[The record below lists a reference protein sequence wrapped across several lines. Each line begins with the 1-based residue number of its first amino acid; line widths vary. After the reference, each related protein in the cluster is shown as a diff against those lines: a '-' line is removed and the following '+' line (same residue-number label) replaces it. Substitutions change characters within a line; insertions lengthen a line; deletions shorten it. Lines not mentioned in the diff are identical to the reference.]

1 MQLIDLK
8 CVLKAQIYFYALF
21 RMKTALIG
29 KTVEEI
35 KTITTELGMPA
46 FTGKQ
51 IADWIYRKRVFSID
65 QMTNLSVKNREILSA
80 SFEVGRSLPS
90 QETASVDGTKKY
102 LFTTPDGNFIETVYI
117 PEDDRHTLCV
127 SSQVGCKMN
136 CLFCMT
142 GKQGFTSN
150 LSAAEI
156 LNQILSVPEADK
168 LTNLVFMG
176 MGEPMDNLPNLLRAL
191 EILTADYGYAWS
203 PRRVTVSTVGVIPK
217 MKIFLDQ
224 SNCHLA
230 ISMHSPFPDERLK
243 IMPVEKAY
251 SITEVLNE
259 LKKHDF
265 SHQRRVS
272 FEYIMFDGFNDTM
285 RHAVEMV
292 RLLKGIDCRVNLIR
306 FHAIPNVD
314 LKTSNEDKMIFFRDY
329 LTSNGVVTTIRKSR
343 GEDIFAACGMLSTL
357 EKQKSK

>member
-1 MQLIDLK
+1 MSP
-8 CVLKAQIYFYALF
+8 QI
-21 RMKTALIG
+21 KTPLIG
-29 KTVEEI
+29 KTVDEI
-35 KTITTELGMPA
+35 KTIVAQLGMPA
-46 FTGKQ
+46 FTAKQ
-51 IADWIYRKRVFSID
+51 ITDWIYSKRVFSID
-65 QMTNLSVKNREILSA
+65 EMTNLSLKNREILALSH
-80 SFEVGRSLPS
+80 EVGRALPS
-90 QETASVDGTKKY
+90 QESASVDGTKKY

-117 PEDDRHTLCV
+117 PDEDRHTLCV

-150 LSAAEI
+150 LSGAEI

-191 EILTADYGYAWS
+191 EVLTADYGYAWS
-203 PRRVTVSTVGVIPK
+203 PRRITVSTIGVIPK
-217 MKIFLDQ
+217 MKIFLEHTK
-224 SNCHLA
+224 CHLA
-230 ISMHSPFPDERLK
+230 ISMHSPFTDERLK
-243 IMPVEKAY
+243 IMPVEKPFPIA
-251 SITEVLNE
+251 EVLAE

-272 FEYIMFDGFNDTM
+272 FEYIMFDGFNDSM

-314 LKTSNEDKMIFFRDY
+314 LKTSNEDKMVFFRDY
-329 LTSNGVVTTIRKSR
+329 LTSNGITTTIRKSR

-357 EKQKSK
+357 EKQKTKVETV

>member
-1 MQLIDLK
+1 MSP
-8 CVLKAQIYFYALF
+8 QI
-21 RMKTALIG
+21 KTPLIG
-29 KTVEEI
+29 KTVDEI
-35 KTITTELGMPA
+35 KTIVAQLGMPA
-46 FTGKQ
+46 FTAKQ
-51 IADWIYRKRVFSID
+51 ITDWIYSKRVFSID
-65 QMTNLSVKNREILSA
+65 EMTNLSLKNREILALSH
-80 SFEVGRSLPS
+80 EVGRALPS
-90 QETASVDGTKKY
+90 QESASVDGTKKY

-117 PEDDRHTLCV
+117 PDEDRHTLCV

-150 LSAAEI
+150 LSGAEI

-203 PRRVTVSTVGVIPK
+203 PRRITVSTIGVIPK
-217 MKIFLDQ
+217 MKIFLEHTK
-224 SNCHLA
+224 CHLA
-230 ISMHSPFPDERLK
+230 ISMHSPFTDERLK
-243 IMPVEKAY
+243 IMPVEKPFPIA
-251 SITEVLNE
+251 EVLAE

-272 FEYIMFDGFNDTM
+272 FEYIMFDGFNDSM

-314 LKTSNEDKMIFFRDY
+314 LKTSNEDKMVFFRDY
-329 LTSNGVVTTIRKSR
+329 LTSNGITTTIRKSR

-357 EKQKSK
+357 EKQKTKVETV

>member
-1 MQLIDLK
+1 MNP
-8 CVLKAQIYFYALF
+8 QI
-21 RMKTALIG
+21 KTPLIG
-29 KTVEEI
+29 KTVDEI
-35 KTITTELGMPA
+35 KTIVAQLGMPA
-46 FTGKQ
+46 FTAKQ
-51 IADWIYRKRVFSID
+51 ITDWIYSKRVFSID
-65 QMTNLSVKNREILSA
+65 EMTNLSLKNREILAVSH
-80 SFEVGRSLPS
+80 EVGRALPS
-90 QETASVDGTKKY
+90 QESASVDGTKKY

-117 PEDDRHTLCV
+117 PDEDRHTLCV

-203 PRRVTVSTVGVIPK
+203 PRRITVSTIGVIPK
-217 MKIFLDQ
+217 MKIFLEHTK
-224 SNCHLA
+224 CHLA
-230 ISMHSPFPDERLK
+230 ISMHSPFTDERLK
-243 IMPVEKAY
+243 IMPVEKPFPIA
-251 SITEVLNE
+251 EVLAE

-272 FEYIMFDGFNDTM
+272 FEYIMFDGFNDSM

-314 LKTSNEDKMIFFRDY
+314 LKTSNEDKMVFFRDY
-329 LTSNGVVTTIRKSR
+329 LTSNGITTTIRKSR

-357 EKQKSK
+357 EKQKLKVETV

>member
-1 MQLIDLK
+1 LA
-8 CVLKAQIYFYALF
+8 V
-21 RMKTALIG
+21 
-29 KTVEEI
+29 
-35 KTITTELGMPA
+35 
-46 FTGKQ
+46 
-51 IADWIYRKRVFSID
+51 SH
-65 QMTNLSVKNREILSA
+65 
-80 SFEVGRSLPS
+80 EVGRALPS
-90 QETASVDGTKKY
+90 QESASVDGTKKY

-117 PEDDRHTLCV
+117 PDEDRHTLCV

-203 PRRVTVSTVGVIPK
+203 PRRITVSTIGVIPK
-217 MKIFLDQ
+217 MKIFLEHTK
-224 SNCHLA
+224 CHLA
-230 ISMHSPFPDERLK
+230 ISMHSPFTDERLK
-243 IMPVEKAY
+243 IMPVEKPFPIA
-251 SITEVLNE
+251 EVLAE

-272 FEYIMFDGFNDTM
+272 FEYIMFDGFNDSM

-314 LKTSNEDKMIFFRDY
+314 LKTSNEDKMVFFRDY
-329 LTSNGVVTTIRKSR
+329 LTSNGITTTIRKSR

-357 EKQKSK
+357 EKQKSKVETV

>member
-1 MQLIDLK
+1 MTNDTNSHPIQGLG
-8 CVLKAQIYFYALF
+8 ATN
-21 RMKTALIG
+21 MKTPLIG
-29 KTVEEI
+29 KTVDEI
-35 KTITTELGMPA
+35 KSIALELGMPA

-51 IADWIYRKRVFSID
+51 IADWIYRKRIFSID
-65 QMTNLSVKNREILSA
+65 EMTNLSAKNRETLSQTY
-80 SFEVGRSLPS
+80 EVGRSLPS
-90 QETASVDGTKKY
+90 QETASMDGTKKY
-102 LFTTPDGNFIETVYI
+102 LFTTPDNNFIETVYI
-117 PEDDRHTLCV
+117 PDDDRHTLCV

-150 LSAAEI
+150 LSTAEI

-176 MGEPMDNLPNLLRAL
+176 MGEPMDNLPNLLRSL

-203 PRRVTVSTVGVIPK
+203 PRRITVSTIGVLPK
-217 MKIFLDQ
+217 MKIFLEQ

-230 ISMHSPFPDERLK
+230 LSMHSPFSDERLK
-243 IMPVEKAY
+243 IMPVEKPY
-251 SITEVLNE
+251 PIIEILNE

-265 SHQRRVS
+265 THQRRVS
-272 FEYIMFDGFNDTM
+272 FEYIMFDGFNDSM

-292 RLLKGIDCRVNLIR
+292 RLLKGIYCRVNLIR

-314 LKTSNEDKMIFFRDY
+314 LKTSNEEKMVFFRDY
-329 LTSNGVVTTIRKSR
+329 LTSNGIVTTIRKSR

-357 EKQKSK
+357 EKQKQDN